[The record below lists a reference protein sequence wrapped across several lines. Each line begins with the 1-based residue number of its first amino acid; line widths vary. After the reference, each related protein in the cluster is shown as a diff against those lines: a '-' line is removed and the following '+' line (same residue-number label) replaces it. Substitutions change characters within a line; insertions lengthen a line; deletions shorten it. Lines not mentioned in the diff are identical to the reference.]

1 MAVALTAMVT
11 HSKPAMVAYAAFV
24 GLLVAASLLITR
36 EPRVLAYWGTLVL
49 ILGFAYLWLSVQLDA
64 EQLQAHSHRQLE
76 TAIAERTRELAES
89 NAQLRAEID
98 ERRVLEEKL
107 RLAHK
112 MEALG
117 RLAGGVAHDYNNI
130 LTSVLGNASMLLDV
144 LPSGSQPWRDAQ
156 EIQNAAQR
164 AAALTHQL
172 LAFSRGGAVETALV
186 APNEMI
192 AEMQPM
198 LLRLLREDAELV
210 TSLQPGIPPVR
221 ANRGQLEQVVINLV
235 ANARDAMP
243 SGGRVRIDT
252 SVRTSGRGDYVVLRV
267 TDNGSGMDADTRARI
282 FDPFFTTKGPEA
294 GTGLGLSIVYGI
306 VQQAGGDVRVA
317 SAPGSGSQFEVMWP
331 AASGVPEVPQVPD
344 LAALR
349 GCERVLVVED
359 EPDLRR
365 LVCRMLE
372 QFGYRALD
380 ASSGEEAL
388 KRVTLEPVDLVLTD
402 VIMPQM
408 SGAELARRLQ
418 ELDRR
423 VPVLFMSGHLDHP
436 IARSGELPQ
445 GAALLA
451 KPFTRERLCE
461 KVRQALDAS

>member
-1 MAVALTAMVT
+1 M
-11 HSKPAMVAYAAFV
+11 
-24 GLLVAASLLITR
+24 
-36 EPRVLAYWGTLVL
+36 LAYWGAMALMLV
-49 ILGFAYLWLSVQLDA
+49 FAHLWLRVQL
-64 EQLQAHSHRQLE
+64 ESERLQARSRRELE
-76 TAIAERTRELAES
+76 SAIEARTRELAAS
-89 NAQLRAEID
+89 NTQLRAEID
-98 ERRVLEEKL
+98 ERRALEEKL

-117 RLAGGVAHDYNNI
+117 RLAGGVAHDYSNI
-130 LTSVLGNASMLLDV
+130 LTSVLGNASMLLDE
-144 LPSGSQPWRDAQ
+144 LSPQSQPWRDAQ

-164 AAALTHQL
+164 AAALTQQL

-186 APNEMI
+186 GPNEMI

-198 LLRLLREDAELV
+198 LLQLLREDAQLV

-243 SGGRVRIDT
+243 RGGRVRIDT
-252 SVRTSGRGDYVVLRV
+252 SVRVTAGVEYVVLRV
-267 TDNGSGMDADTRARI
+267 TDTGTGMDADTRARI

-306 VQQAGGDVRVA
+306 VQQAGGDVRVT
-317 SAPGSGSQFEVMWP
+317 SAPGAGSQFEVVWP
-331 AASGVPEVPQVPD
+331 AATGLPEVPPLPD

-349 GCERVLVVED
+349 GSELILVVED
-359 EPDLRR
+359 EPDLRK

-372 QFGYRALD
+372 QFGYRTLD
-380 ASSGEEAL
+380 AHSGEEAL
-388 KRVTLEPVDLVLTD
+388 KLAAREPVDLVLTD

-408 SGAELARRLQ
+408 SGAELASRLQ
-418 ELDRR
+418 ESGAR

-445 GAALLA
+445 GASLLA

-461 KVRQALDAS
+461 KVRQVLDTARARA